1 MTSFQRVPY
10 GKEEKNK
17 FIGESWQAPP
27 QPRDHILYP
36 WWGHVGSMN
45 SSCDGTERH
54 LISAAISPKPHNSI
68 LVIKKETLI
77 QIFYFFSYFYYHILF
92 VLIHILKSMYV
103 YKRKYNF
110 YLSFGTFLALS
121 FFFPFIFISWRP
133 IKNMPLYY
141 SWKHSNPL
149 KTGTSLRTVT
159 V

>member
-1 MTSFQRVPY
+1 
-10 GKEEKNK
+10 
-17 FIGESWQAPP
+17 
-27 QPRDHILYP
+27 
-36 WWGHVGSMN
+36 MN

-121 FFFPFIFISWRP
+121 FFFHLF
-133 IKNMPLYY
+133 LLVGGQ
-141 SWKHSNPL
+141 L
-149 KTGTSLRTVT
+149 KICPSTTLENTQT
-159 V
+159 H